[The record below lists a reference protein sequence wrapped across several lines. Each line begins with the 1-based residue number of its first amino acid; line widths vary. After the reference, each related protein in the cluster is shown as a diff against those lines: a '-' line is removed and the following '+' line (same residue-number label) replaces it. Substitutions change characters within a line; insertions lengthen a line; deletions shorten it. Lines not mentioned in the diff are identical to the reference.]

1 MAPPIE
7 QNKKLI
13 LQPDLKFIDNPT
25 EVTLETDPVIPTS
38 DSHGISY
45 MLNLQK
51 IGTWILQQLFVFE
64 SRKTFS
70 SKSNSVG

>member
-7 QNKKLI
+7 QNKKLT

-25 EVTLETDPVIPTS
+25 AVTLETDPVIPTS

-45 MLNLQK
+45 MLNRQK